1 MKKTSQLNIMVCVF
15 CAFTLSAC
23 SAIDDQ
29 YQAIAGQKNTK
40 SSPQKIAPVVTK
52 SNVTN
57 TKELKNGL
65 VYQPDARD
73 KLYANADEELRAWH
87 DPLVSGYQPDHTHK
101 ALVDYASQIAMQLMT
116 NAHEIEPD
124 DLIGVASFVRLNASL
139 RDTTVLGNQLS
150 ELLITEIQSYGL
162 GVVDFKMAGD
172 ITVTPQGDLAMR
184 RSGQRKPQKLAMDH
198 ILTGTLIEEPRG
210 VRVNARIVSTS
221 KNQVVASTTLL
232 IPAFMV
238 TQLNHTEVTSEPALV
253 TSEPDSAMTR
263 TFRGKGHR

>member
-1 MKKTSQLNIMVCVF
+1 MKKTSQLNVMVSVF
-15 CAFTLSAC
+15 CALTLSAC
-23 SAIDDQ
+23 SAFDDQ
-29 YQAIAGQKNTK
+29 HHGMTEQKNTK
-40 SSPQKIAPVVTK
+40 PSPPKIAPVATK
-52 SNVTN
+52 SNATN
-57 TKELKNGL
+57 KKELKNGL

-101 ALVDYASQIAMQLMT
+101 ALVDYASQIAMQLMN
-116 NAHEIEPD
+116 NANEIEPD

-172 ITVTPQGDLAMR
+172 ITVTPKGDLAMR
-184 RSGQRKPQKLAMDH
+184 RSVQRKPQKLAMDH

-210 VRVNARIVSTS
+210 VRVNARIVSTAN
-221 KNQVVASTTLL
+221 NQVVASTTLL

-238 TQLNHTEVTSEPALV
+238 TQLNHTEATSEPASV
-253 TSEPDSAMTR
+253 TSESASAMTR
-263 TFRGKGHR
+263 TFKARGHR